1 MSYATI
7 MNAALKMGGK
17 VSGYAT
23 KAGSKAKAGMK
34 TTGSFV
40 NKNIPKAVKAP
51 TSKYVKATKAGAS
64 TFARTKTGK
73 NLIKNR
79 GNIGLLVGT
88 SGGIGIGAS
97 ATKKKYTV

>member
-7 MNAALKMGGK
+7 MNAALKMGSK
-17 VSGYAT
+17 M
-23 KAGSKAKAGMK
+23 GSKAKAGIK

-40 NKNIPKAVKAP
+40 NKKIPKAVKAP

-97 ATKKKYTV
+97 ETKKKYMV